1 MRDDPPAY
9 ARATASDRAPDRPH
23 ASGGESAPSKS
34 DIEPPSG
41 AAGFEFGAKPGDAR
55 GTCTGAGFEWSA
67 LGGAKFRCSGVPKGV
82 DLAGARAELW
92 FCRGTL
98 CGIFISGHPPEG
110 DTWSSTAS
118 GLYEALIGKYG
129 QPSQR
134 DLRIPA
140 HCGRTDGAASA
151 PAGPDCI
158 ESGHASL
165 RATWTW
171 PTARRIE
178 VFVGIPDGARE
189 PSVELSYTS
198 PRVDTGAEGL

>member
-1 MRDDPPAY
+1 MER
-9 ARATASDRAPDRPH
+9 ARWREVSLQRSAEGRGSRGCARRA
-23 ASGGESAPSKS
+23 
-34 DIEPPSG
+34 
-41 AAGFEFGAKPGDAR
+41 
-55 GTCTGAGFEWSA
+55 
-67 LGGAKFRCSGVPKGV
+67 LV
-82 DLAGARAELW
+82 
-92 FCRGTL
+92 CRGTL